1 MARRMKRTLLTLIGA
16 VSLTLTTGRSGDW
29 RYSQLPDAT
38 DSDRFFEERE
48 RQRELDE
55 IRREID
61 EIKREREDA
70 AWREKMGLS
79 PKL

>member
-1 MARRMKRTLLTLIGA
+1 MASEMKRTLLTIVGA
-16 VSLTLTTGRSGDW
+16 VALTLTSGYSGDW
-29 RYSQLPDAT
+29 RIPDAT
-38 DSDRFFEERE
+38 DSDRFFEDFE
-48 RQRELDE
+48 RQRELNE